1 MVIGAVSE
9 PPLLVVALDS
19 VDATTDESVV
29 GNAPG
34 FAVPSAVILGPGA
47 GADEPGAATTEV
59 SSVGK
64 RVAGVPLD
72 GGENSAVATAGFS
85 GFCGN
90 AELVGGVAF
99 LVAAC

>member
-64 RVAGVPLD
+64 RVAGVAF
-72 GGENSAVATAGFS
+72 GGGDDSAVATAGFS

-90 AELVGGVAF
+90 AGVGAGLTF
-99 LVAAC
+99 